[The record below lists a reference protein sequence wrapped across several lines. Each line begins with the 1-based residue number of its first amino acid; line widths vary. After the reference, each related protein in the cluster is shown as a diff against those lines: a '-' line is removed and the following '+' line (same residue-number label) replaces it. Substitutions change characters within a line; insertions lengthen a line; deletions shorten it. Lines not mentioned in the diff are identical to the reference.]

1 MQLVLFMLVVSLI
14 AGLVAAG
21 GDWMGHRAARR
32 KIRFG
37 KMRPRHVS
45 RLFAVITGVL
55 IALVTFGVVFAV
67 WKDVRE
73 ALTKHSEVKQNLAQA
88 EANLEGMESSL
99 SKAKRE
105 VADAD
110 EKVKEAELEVDDLN
124 SLVYELREQTI
135 DLAIKFDAL
144 DQELA
149 TLNDLIAAKEKER
162 DRLLKLIKK
171 KEGEK
176 AREEK
181 RVEGLV
187 GLKNQLGKEIEAL
200 EAKVASYQEG
210 VIVIRRGTK
219 LAYERVGF
227 SETGSLRDRLQSA
240 VNRVVVKLAK
250 QGLEVDHETEQRA
263 EEFIQVFS
271 QTGDAVIIIST
282 AQNVVEGQSV
292 VLAFES
298 RPLAPIVRQGGVLLE
313 VKVKQSTASIA
324 AFGQPPSQT
333 SVKIK
338 LDSAGVD
345 QLITAIEAELQV
357 TAKDLGFLP
366 SLRTGKISTNTSA
379 LSSMVEKLVAQP
391 RPFVIKF
398 IADEPITILDGL
410 EAVHIVVEDAA

>member
-73 ALTKHSEVKQNLAQA
+73 AFTRYAIVKKDLKQT
-88 EANLEGMESSL
+88 EANLMGMESSL
-99 SKAKRE
+99 AKAKHE
-105 VADAD
+105 VAAAD
-110 EKVKEAELEVDDLN
+110 EKVAAAGIVVEDL
-124 SLVYELREQTI
+124 SLQVYKGREQTI
-135 DLAIKFDAL
+135 ELAIDLSK
-144 DQELA
+144 
-149 TLNDLIAAKEKER
+149 LNEEIVAKEKER
-162 DRLLKLIKK
+162 DELLKLIKE

-187 GLKNQLGKEIEAL
+187 GLKNQLGREIEAL

-210 VIVIRRGTK
+210 EIAIRRGTN
-219 LAYERVGF
+219 LAYERVGIN
-227 SETGSLRDRLQSA
+227 ETGSLRDKLQSA
-240 VNRVVVKLAK
+240 VNRVVVKLAQ
-250 QGLEVDHETEQRA
+250 QGLKVDPETERRA

-271 QTGDAVIIIST
+271 HTGDAVIIIST

-298 RPLAPIVRQGGVLLE
+298 RPLAPIVSQGGVLLE

-345 QLITAIEAELQV
+345 QLITAIEAELQA

-366 SLRTGKISTNTSA
+366 GLRTGKISTNTSA
-379 LSSMVEKLVAQP
+379 LSSMVEKLAAQS
-391 RPFVIKF
+391 RPFIIRF

-410 EAVHIVVEDAA
+410 ESVHIVVEDAA